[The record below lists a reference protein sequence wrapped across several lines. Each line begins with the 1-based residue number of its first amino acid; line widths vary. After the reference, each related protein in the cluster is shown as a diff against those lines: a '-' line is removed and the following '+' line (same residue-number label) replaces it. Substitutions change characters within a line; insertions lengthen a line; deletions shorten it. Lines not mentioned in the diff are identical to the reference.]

1 MKKIQKRMYY
11 LFVLGVFLCESC
23 TTTKTIFVPP
33 LKKEPT
39 VYQIYQIVLDTFQDL
54 AVPVEFQDPP
64 YSLETSWIYWPPNT
78 SNKILGFPLTWWK
91 YRVITSEKTIILE
104 AKGRG
109 FSLTTLFLVNF
120 IPAPVSWISKMLE
133 ENLKTLDIKIETRII
148 FN

>member
-1 MKKIQKRMYY
+1 MKKIQKRMCY
-11 LFVLGVFLCESC
+11 LFVLAVFLCESC

-39 VYQIYQIVLDTFQDL
+39 VYQIYQVVLDTFQDL

-133 ENLKTLDIKIETRII
+133 ENLKALDIKVETRII

>member
-1 MKKIQKRMYY
+1 MKKVQKRMCY

-39 VYQIYQIVLDTFQDL
+39 VYQIYQVVLDTFQDL
-54 AVPVEFQDPP
+54 AVPVDFQDPP
-64 YSLETSWIYWPPNT
+64 YSLETSWIYWPPST

-133 ENLKTLDIKIETRII
+133 ENLKALDINIETRII

>member
-1 MKKIQKRMYY
+1 MKKIQKRMCY
-11 LFVLGVFLCESC
+11 LFVLAVFLCESC

-39 VYQIYQIVLDTFQDL
+39 VYQIYQVVLDTFQDL

-133 ENLKTLDIKIETRII
+133 ENLKALDIKIETRII

>member
-1 MKKIQKRMYY
+1 MCY
-11 LFVLGVFLCESC
+11 LFVLAVFLCESC

-39 VYQIYQIVLDTFQDL
+39 VYQIYQVVLDTFQDL

>member
-1 MKKIQKRMYY
+1 MKKIQKRMCY
-11 LFVLGVFLCESC
+11 LFVLAVFLCESC

-39 VYQIYQIVLDTFQDL
+39 VYQIYQVVLDTFQDL

-78 SNKILGFPLTWWK
+78 SNKILGFPLTWSK

>member
-39 VYQIYQIVLDTFQDL
+39 VYQIYQVVLDTFQDL

>member
-39 VYQIYQIVLDTFQDL
+39 VYQIYQVVLDTFQDL

-64 YSLETSWIYWPPNT
+64 YSLETSWIYWPPST
-78 SNKILGFPLTWWK
+78 YNKILGFPLTWWK

-133 ENLKTLDIKIETRII
+133 ENLKALDIKIETRII

>member
-1 MKKIQKRMYY
+1 MKKIQKRMCY
-11 LFVLGVFLCESC
+11 LFVLAVFLCEGC

-39 VYQIYQIVLDTFQDL
+39 VYQIYQVVLDTFQDL